1 MTIANDNGEHEEA
14 DQEEEHSDARN
25 NNLTTTMME
34 EVPTEDAAP
43 EQSVYS
49 YTNELLADE
58 ADQYMVLWIIT
69 LTFNVATI
77 FKLATLKYH

>member
-1 MTIANDNGEHEEA
+1 MCQSGTRSIERGDRRVMTIANDNGEHEEA

-58 ADQYMVLWIIT
+58 ADQYMVL
-69 LTFNVATI
+69 
-77 FKLATLKYH
+77 